1 MQTPVH
7 IFKLT
12 NSWNSFSPHLNAM
25 LISITYMYVEDFVHE
40 MHEYFNNCVSEKH

>member
-12 NSWNSFSPHLNAM
+12 NSSNNFPTHLNTV
-25 LISITYMYVEDFVHE
+25 LTPITYIEAFVHE
-40 MHEYFNNCVSEKH
+40 IYSYFNNSDSEKY